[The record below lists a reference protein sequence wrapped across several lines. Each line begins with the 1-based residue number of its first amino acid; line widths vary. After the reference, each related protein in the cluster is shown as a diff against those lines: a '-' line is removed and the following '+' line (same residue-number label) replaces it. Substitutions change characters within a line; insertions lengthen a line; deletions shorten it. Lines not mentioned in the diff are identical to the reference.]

1 MCRCDDDPDPVQ
13 LSGELGREVAVAV
26 RTDRVEA
33 RVSPDQRER
42 IERAAAFSGESM
54 SAFMVVAAVQRA
66 DDVIAEQS
74 ATVVPGDYFDQLL
87 AALDEPAEKALRL
100 AAAAKKA
107 RRQRRIRTA

>member
-1 MCRCDDDPDPVQ
+1 M
-13 LSGELGREVAVAV
+13 AV

-33 RVSPDQRER
+33 RVSPEQRER

-54 SAFMVVAAVQRA
+54 SSFMVSAAVARA
-66 DDVIAEQS
+66 DDVIAERS
-74 ATVVPGDYFDQLL
+74 ATVVPSDYFDQLL
-87 AALDEPAEKALRL
+87 AALDEPAESSPRL

>member
-1 MCRCDDDPDPVQ
+1 M
-13 LSGELGREVAVAV
+13 AV

-54 SAFMVVAAVQRA
+54 SAFMVTAAVQRA

-74 ATVVPGDYFDQLL
+74 ATVVPADYFDQLH
-87 AALDEPAEKALRL
+87 AALDEPAEKAPRL

>member
-1 MCRCDDDPDPVQ
+1 M
-13 LSGELGREVAVAV
+13 AV

-54 SAFMVVAAVQRA
+54 STFMVAAAVQRA
-66 DDVIAEQS
+66 DDVIADQS
-74 ATVVPGDYFDQLL
+74 STVVPADYFDQLL
-87 AALDEPAEKALRL
+87 AALDEPAEKAPRL
-100 AAAAKKA
+100 ATAAKQS